1 MPTPR
6 PAPVAKPPPQT
17 FPYPSSIAEAKH
29 AKIAD
34 NSGRVTSGQPNA
46 GVPIVGVTSTRP
58 QTATVSSHFPG
69 KPSGAS
75 TAKDLPKPGSE
86 AKPRTSGPNVL
97 PQSSIAEAKQARPAV
112 SGGRVAPEIPKV
124 AAPATGVTPTRPQ
137 PVTPFMRSPNEPM
150 IPAILMAP
158 PRPPSDGEKN
168 AEARRLSAKIDALPA
183 AIEQRAREKASACRA
198 TSDEVAKLNARFASG
213 ASSSSPA
220 ASTRRVIEIVL
231 GVDFGTSSTKI
242 VARFPYEAGSPA
254 YAVPVP
260 SFAQAEGHPYLWAS
274 RLWLQSDG
282 SFSLSPLSGA
292 AVSCSLKAGLMGG
305 VRGPVMSAMAAQA
318 NAEEVVCAFLALQV
332 RQARGWLATERAT
345 LMQRGRTTWSYNF
358 GFPAASLNSA
368 GLRDRYQ
375 RCIAAALSL
384 AVCPVDVTLATVR
397 PALAAV
403 ARSQTAQLERAN
415 AALIPEIAAAV
426 SGFASST
433 MLDDGLYA
441 IVDVGG
447 GTVDCCT
454 FNLFKGRDGAA
465 RCPIFLADV
474 AMLGAEVWPGCANDR
489 IRPTTAAYRGGVEPA
504 LCSYER
510 SLERR

>member
-1 MPTPR
+1 
-6 PAPVAKPPPQT
+6 
-17 FPYPSSIAEAKH
+17 
-29 AKIAD
+29 
-34 NSGRVTSGQPNA
+34 
-46 GVPIVGVTSTRP
+46 
-58 QTATVSSHFPG
+58 
-69 KPSGAS
+69 
-75 TAKDLPKPGSE
+75 
-86 AKPRTSGPNVL
+86 
-97 PQSSIAEAKQARPAV
+97 
-112 SGGRVAPEIPKV
+112 
-124 AAPATGVTPTRPQ
+124 
-137 PVTPFMRSPNEPM
+137 
-150 IPAILMAP
+150 
-158 PRPPSDGEKN
+158 
-168 AEARRLSAKIDALPA
+168 
-183 AIEQRAREKASACRA
+183 
-198 TSDEVAKLNARFASG
+198 
-213 ASSSSPA
+213 
-220 ASTRRVIEIVL
+220 VIEIVL

-332 RQARGWLATERAT
+332 RQARGWLANERAT

-384 AVCPVDVTLATVR
+384 AVCPIDVTLATVR

-474 AMLGAEVWPGCANDR
+474 AMLGAEVWPGCANDPSLTNYFR
-489 IRPTTAAYRGGVEPA
+489 WDLDRRQRTVIWKTKQDRDPWSERWVQGLPVFFVGGGIRSAVHQVSTGSLDAWLRRHSRDAGGVRLMRLPPPENLDHVLCDATEVHRLAVAVGLSLPA
-504 LCSYER
+504 VEMPEVTLPDEIEDV
-510 SLERR
+510 ERRRRRDDDGRTIGKEHT